1 MFSITFCLCISGF
14 TYMRKM
20 GCNKIMQAIQ
30 FFKVL
35 SDVTR
40 LKIVMLIQLECELCV
55 CELMVSL
62 DDNQPKISRHLGQL
76 KRMGL
81 LLDRKQ
87 KQWVYYRLN
96 PNLKCWMQQAIK
108 EACADSELLLADN
121 KIKLAQMEDRPN
133 SCC

>member
-1 MFSITFCLCISGF
+1 
-14 TYMRKM
+14 
-20 GCNKIMQAIQ
+20 MQTIQ
-30 FFKVL
+30 FFKAL

-40 LKIVMLIQLECELCV
+40 LKIVMLIQLENELCV

-62 DDNQPKISRHLGQL
+62 DDNQPKISRHLAHL

-96 PNLKCWMQQAIK
+96 PNVKGWMQQVII
-108 EACADSELLLADN
+108 EACVDSEHLLATN
-121 KIKLAQMEDRPN
+121 KVKLSAMADRP
-133 SCC
+133 SPCC